1 MEKHLFWYKYHSVNR
16 YLFDLL
22 VNQEFW
28 FSKPKD
34 FNDPFDTSQS
44 NFQEYKEW
52 LVKSMK
58 EDYEEKIGVCCFS
71 LDPKSILMWSH
82 YSDNHKGVCLKFDR
96 LKDMECFRGSYP
108 VDYLLK
114 SISYYKYK

>member
-34 FNDPFDTSQS
+34 FNDPFDC
-44 NFQEYKEW
+44 NIDLHIKDD
-52 LVKSMK
+52 
-58 EDYEEKIGVCCFS
+58 EDLLSYLRKINQ
-71 LDPKSILMWSH
+71 I
-82 YSDNHKGVCLKFDR
+82 
-96 LKDMECFRGSYP
+96 
-108 VDYLLK
+108 LK
-114 SISYYKYK
+114 SLWIQAKVIFKNIKNGS